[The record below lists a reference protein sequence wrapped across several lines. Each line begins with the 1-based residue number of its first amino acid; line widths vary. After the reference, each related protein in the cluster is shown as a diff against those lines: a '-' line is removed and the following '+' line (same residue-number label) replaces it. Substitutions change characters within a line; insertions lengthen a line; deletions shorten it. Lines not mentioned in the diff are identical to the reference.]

1 MSYIGNRAKTANF
14 LVDQFDGDNSTTE
27 FNLTVAPG
35 SQVSTLVFIDGVR
48 QSVESYSFDLN
59 KITFDSA
66 PQSGTKNIEV
76 IHMSAGFTV
85 STPSDLSVG
94 TDKIV
99 DRAVTSVKLADGAV
113 TSVKLANTAVSAGSY
128 GDEGNIPII
137 TVDQQ
142 GRVSNV
148 QNVSVNIPEAGIN
161 PLLFTGT

>member
-1 MSYIGNRAKTANF
+1 MSYIGNEAKSANF
-14 LVDQFDGDNSTTE
+14 LVDQFNGDNTTTQ
-27 FNLTVAPG
+27 FSLTVAPG

-48 QSVESYSFDLN
+48 QSVESP
-59 KITFDSA
+59 
-66 PQSGTKNIEV
+66 PQVGVKNIEV

-85 STPSDLSVG
+85 ATPSDLSVG
-94 TDKIV
+94 TSKIV
-99 DRAVTSVKLADGAV
+99 NRSVTSD
-113 TSVKLANTAVSAGSY
+113 KLANTAVSAGSY
-128 GDEGNIPII
+128 GNEGNIPII

>member
-85 STPSDLSVG
+85 SMPSDLSVG

-99 DRAVTSVKLADGAV
+99 DRAVTSA
-113 TSVKLANTAVSAGSY
+113 KLANTAVSAGSY

>member
-1 MSYIGNRAKTANF
+1 MSYIGNEAKSANF
-14 LVDQFDGDNSTTE
+14 LVDQFNGDNTTTQ
-27 FNLTVAPG
+27 FSLTVAPG

-48 QSVESYSFDLN
+48 QSVESYALN
-59 KITFDSA
+59 LNTITFDSP
-66 PQSGTKNIEV
+66 PQVGVKNIEV

-85 STPSDLSVG
+85 ATPSDLSVG
-94 TDKIV
+94 TSKIV
-99 DRAVTSVKLADGAV
+99 NRSVTSD
-113 TSVKLANTAVSAGSY
+113 KLANTAVSAGSY
-128 GDEGNIPII
+128 GNEGNIPII